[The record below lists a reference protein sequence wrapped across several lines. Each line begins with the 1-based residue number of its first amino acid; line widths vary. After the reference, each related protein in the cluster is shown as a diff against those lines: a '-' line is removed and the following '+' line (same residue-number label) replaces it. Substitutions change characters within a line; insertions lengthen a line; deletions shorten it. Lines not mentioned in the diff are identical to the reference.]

1 MSEKEHMGGGK
12 HMEDGKM
19 YIGGG
24 KLTRDGKH
32 TVQWLGDN
40 AQNTRM
46 I

>member
-1 MSEKEHMGGGK
+1 MSEKEHMGGK

-40 AQNTRM
+40 AQNTQM